1 MVSEA
6 PKEAVAPA
14 KPKVETPEADE
25 PQVKAPEVNTMGGIP
40 HRRFSSISISVEQET
55 GPIRSLE
62 SREAEVLTQERLE
75 ELWKELCEHSKD
87 NEKLYELICDK
98 KVELKNNNLFTIQV
112 PNLYFDS
119 LLKNYQTEILGYLR
133 EATNNEVLN
142 YKAVVVVEHV
152 ERKAYMPREKFEE
165 MVKVNPSM
173 LTLRKLF
180 PDIDF

>member
-1 MVSEA
+1 M
-6 PKEAVAPA
+6 
-14 KPKVETPEADE
+14 
-25 PQVKAPEVNTMGGIP
+25 
-40 HRRFSSISISVEQET
+40 
-55 GPIRSLE
+55 
-62 SREAEVLTQERLE
+62 
-75 ELWKELCEHSKD
+75 WKELCEHSKD